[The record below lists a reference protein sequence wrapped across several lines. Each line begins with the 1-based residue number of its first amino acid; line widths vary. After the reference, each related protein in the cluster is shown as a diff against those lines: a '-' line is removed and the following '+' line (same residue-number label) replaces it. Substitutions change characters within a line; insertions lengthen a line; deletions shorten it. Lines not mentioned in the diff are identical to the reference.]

1 MRCNR
6 CGFEG
11 DDNDRFCSR
20 CGAEQVPEN
29 TGAAMPGFCTFCG
42 SPIEPGMRF
51 CSDCGSPVGAESPA
65 SQVMQPDSAV
75 PAAPA
80 AQPAQTVPPTAAIPS
95 TQVIPPTAAVP
106 SAPAVPPDP
115 ADQSAPAAQSP
126 SSGRKKTL
134 IITIIAIVVV
144 VVAVVAGF
152 VAWNLLAHTN
162 DETSARNETTTSQ
175 SKSAAAQNG
184 NSPAQGKTGKSETSK
199 RNKTCTTTPDASL
212 SGVTANGSTL
222 IATVDFSADA
232 CEDKAWKGEDVKISI
247 KDSDNEVIASA
258 VYDFTTKPMQFK
270 NGETTLKLAFT
281 TSQYWRAVSRIKTG
295 STSMVVQKG
304 STPNGK
310 PSADVAGARGGANI
324 ADSDMER
331 YAQLALSWQV
341 SDDRSAISSLYDV
354 PTTQLFSRKYGMEVD
369 GKTQHYRDIY
379 KQYLELHAKWPN
391 AVLAWAADYD
401 YYTRYGHEA
410 DYYVLL
416 SGERFDS
423 VSDARSWCSANA
435 FGPNDCMAVQMD

>member
-1 MRCNR
+1 MRCDR
-6 CGFEG
+6 CGFEW
-11 DDNDRFCSR
+11 DDDDERFCSR
-20 CGAEQVPEN
+20 CGAEQMPGN
-29 TGAAMPGFCTFCG
+29 AGAARPRFCSSCG

-51 CSDCGSPVGAESPA
+51 CSACGSPVGAEPQA
-65 SQVMQPDSAV
+65 SQAAQPDSS
-75 PAAPA
+75 APA
-80 AQPAQTVPPTAAIPS
+80 ALVAQSVQAVPPAATVPPA
-95 TQVIPPTAAVP
+95 QAVP
-106 SAPAVPPDP
+106 SALS
-115 ADQSAPAAQSP
+115 DQYAPAAQSP

-134 IITIIAIVVV
+134 IIAIVAVIAIV
-144 VVAVVAGF
+144 AGL
-152 VAWNLLAHTN
+152 VAWNFLAHTN
-162 DETSARNETTTSQ
+162 DETPARNETMS
-175 SKSAAAQNG
+175 S
-184 NSPAQGKTGKSETSK
+184 QGKTAKSKTSEQS
-199 RNKTCTTTPDASL
+199 KTCTTTPDASL
-212 SGVTANGSTL
+212 SGVSSSGSTL

-232 CEDKAWKGEDVKISI
+232 CDSNAWKGKDVKISI

-258 VYDFTTKPMQFK
+258 VYDFASKPIQFK
-270 NGETTLKLAFT
+270 NGETTLKMAFT
-281 TSQYWRAVSRIKTG
+281 TNQYWRAVSRIKTG

-304 STPNGK
+304 ASPNGK
-310 PSADVAGARGGANI
+310 PATDVDGARGGANI

-341 SDDRSAISSLYDV
+341 SNDKSAISSLHDV

-435 FGPNDCMAVQMD
+435 FGPNDCMAVQMK